1 MEKRCNVIPTFGLIM
16 LLVLTVST
24 CSRAASVTEALAKAA
39 AYIKSMQNADGGW
52 PLIQGGES
60 DVETTAW
67 AIQSLLFVGV
77 GSGSK
82 TISRGLD
89 YLIKSQG
96 KDGDWNGNSAHTA
109 FAIMALSEA
118 GLSTHEAFSIKA
130 LGWLRK
136 KAQNADGSWSK
147 TVGGV
152 GNPVYTGVV
161 LTGMKRVHLDILY
174 TPVPKGIK
182 WLMDNRNSDGG
193 WAIKKGEPANVLAT
207 AWAIQGLSIA
217 AIDYAYTIEE
227 SLNWLKQTQNDD
239 GGFGVWNIPTKSG
252 TKGQKSDP
260 ELTAYAILA
269 LVAGKDTSTAGYR
282 AVYYL
287 RKVQQKDGSYVSATP
302 IELKEPTAN
311 LQTICFAIWAMVAET
326 IKKNK

>member
-1 MEKRCNVIPTFGLIM
+1 
-16 LLVLTVST
+16 
-24 CSRAASVTEALAKAA
+24 
-39 AYIKSMQNADGGW
+39 
-52 PLIQGGES
+52 
-60 DVETTAW
+60 
-67 AIQSLLFVGV
+67 
-77 GSGSK
+77 
-82 TISRGLD
+82 
-89 YLIKSQG
+89 
-96 KDGDWNGNSAHTA
+96 
-109 FAIMALSEA
+109 MALSEA
-118 GLSTHEAFSIKA
+118 GLSTHEALSIKA

-152 GNPVYTGVV
+152 GNPVYIGVV
-161 LTGMKRVHLDILY
+161 LTGMKRVHLDTMY

-193 WAIKKGEPANVLAT
+193 WAIKKGESSNTLAT

-227 SLNWLKQTQNDD
+227 SLNWLKQIQNDD
-239 GGFGVWNIPTKSG
+239 GGFGMWNISRRDSENPIGIPSEPTKSG

-311 LQTICFAIWAMVAET
+311 LQTTCFAIWAMVAET